1 MSDQKHSTIA
11 KKALKGKTIA
21 DARYMTE
28 QEMND
33 FGWYNRSIVIFFT
46 DGSYMIPQ
54 QDNEGNGAGAL
65 WLAGGKS
72 KETLIYTI

>member
-1 MSDQKHSTIA
+1 
-11 KKALKGKTIA
+11 
-21 DARYMTE
+21 MTE

-65 WLAGGKS
+65 WLGGGKS